1 MSVDKWMFPKIGVG
15 PTKKYPFLGGFS
27 IVNHPFWGTPIF
39 GNTQIVVSR
48 GGIDETSSRICSYR

>member
-1 MSVDKWMFPKIGVG
+1 MDVSKNRGGPHKKIS
-15 PTKKYPFLGGFS
+15 FFGGFS